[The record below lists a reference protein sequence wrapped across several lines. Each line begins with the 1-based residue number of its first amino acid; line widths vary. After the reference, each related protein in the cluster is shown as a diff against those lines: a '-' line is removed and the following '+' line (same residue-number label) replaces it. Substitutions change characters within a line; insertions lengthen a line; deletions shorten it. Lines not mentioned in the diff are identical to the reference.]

1 MALTLQHT
9 VEHYGNPKN
18 LKQGHHDVFSLCQAR
33 AFLVKLVE
41 IQTTEQQSNTK
52 VNQLWSM
59 VEGFCKQSPECAV
72 RIDSSSFFLF
82 LFPIISLLAQNVKIS
97 SLRVEQKKNH
107 SEILN
112 SICGLGFLFAESTVS
127 PLLFHLKEML
137 LVATLQDDWVE
148 TQIVKGSPTTC
159 KSTSITILERILI
172 MSDEAVKVVMSSSYT
187 LVQQACLMHLPF
199 AVRYLDGLF
208 GDVQKI
214 CAQNLDITE
223 ATTKVEKIV
232 RSISLLQN
240 SHPRLQMLVQS
251 YTKAVYHA
259 LPQPFRGCLSPLLSS
274 QSAAK

>member
-59 VEGFCKQSPECAV
+59 VEGFCKQSPECA
-72 RIDSSSFFLF
+72 
-82 LFPIISLLAQNVKIS
+82 
-97 SLRVEQKKNH
+97 
-107 SEILN
+107 
-112 SICGLGFLFAESTVS
+112 
-127 PLLFHLKEML
+127 EML